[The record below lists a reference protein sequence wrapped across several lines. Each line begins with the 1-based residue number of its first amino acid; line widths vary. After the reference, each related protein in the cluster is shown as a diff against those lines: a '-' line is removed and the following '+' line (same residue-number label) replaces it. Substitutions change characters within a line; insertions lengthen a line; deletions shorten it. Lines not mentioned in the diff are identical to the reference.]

1 MSEPKTVHQRIVG
14 FVRDAGIPN
23 CIAVVLIMIFI
34 SLVGYGIRHGCSQ
47 RLQRKSVQH
56 QDSLELINIISHTGM
71 EVTIRTTTY
80 PATGIDPAHETVRDT
95 WVDGKQ
101 VMKLPTFSI
110 CLLDSTRANAFLSYE
125 TAIRQEDTVIV
136 TKSYGS
142 ISFSKNLGAWR
153 RR

>member
-1 MSEPKTVHQRIVG
+1 MSEPKTVHQRTLG
-14 FVRDAGIPN
+14 FVRDAGISN
-23 CIAVVLIMIFI
+23 CIAVIFVMILI
-34 SLVGYGIRHGCSQ
+34 SLLGYAIRLNCSQ
-47 RLQRKSVQH
+47 RLQCKTAQH

-80 PATGIDPAHETVRDT
+80 LATGIDPAHETMRDT

-110 CLLDSTRANAFLSYE
+110 CLLDSTRADAFLSYE

-142 ISFSKNLGAWR
+142 ISFSKSLGAWR

>member
-14 FVRDAGIPN
+14 FVKYSGIPVYISIL
-23 CIAVVLIMIFI
+23 CVIAFISILGYIAV
-34 SLVGYGIRHGCSQ
+34 HDCSQ
-47 RLQRKSVQH
+47 RLQRKAAQH

-80 PATGIDPAHETVRDT
+80 LATGIDPAHETMRDT

-110 CLLDSTRANAFLSYE
+110 CLLDSTRADAFLSYE

-142 ISFSKNLGAWR
+142 ISFSKSLGAWR